1 MIDYSKFTNA
11 DGCKGYY
18 FVDSIEEYGIQF
30 NKIMKRMSFFKEVC
44 NTFNVT
50 MEYLHGIIVK
60 LNIPYRDMFDYTIN
74 ETNSLFLVENKAVY
88 HLKRKKDYKMNFREF
103 YNVYVSQ
110 NQYIGLLYQDIANEI
125 MNDKFSEMF
134 NDEMFLKS
142 VRKYPSNLKI
152 DENMK
157 VNFFESINNSCSTR
171 DLTLKD
177 IAYLISNQ
185 NAIDDL
191 KKETKFKFYQHVK
204 DVCYL
209 EMFDIE
215 IHGHIYPISLYI
227 PIKAIITKDWSLIEE
242 QNIYGIIKPNANEK
256 LGEDSNNFFNGKQKY
271 NPYWNSEIV
280 NRLKTYFN

>member
-1 MIDYSKFTNA
+1 MIDYSKLTKA

-44 NTFNVT
+44 NTFDVT

-60 LNIPYRDMFDYTIN
+60 LNIPYRDMFEYTIN

-88 HLKRKKDYKMNFREF
+88 CLKRKKDLREF

-125 MNDKFSEMF
+125 MNNKFSEMF
-134 NDEMFLKS
+134 NDEMFFKS
-142 VRKYPSNLKI
+142 VRKYPSDLKI
-152 DENMK
+152 DESMR
-157 VNFFESINNSCSTR
+157 VNFFESINNSCLTR

-177 IAYLISNQ
+177 IAYLISNP

-191 KKETKFKFYQHVK
+191 KKETRFKFYHTGK

-209 EMFDIE
+209 EMFDVE
-215 IHGHIYPISLYI
+215 IHGRIYPISLYI

-242 QNIYGIIKPNANEK
+242 EMMYGIIKPNANEK
-256 LGEDSNNFFNGKQKY
+256 LGGDSNNFFNGKQKY

-280 NRLKTYFN
+280 NRLKTYFK

>member
-1 MIDYSKFTNA
+1 MIDYSNLTKA
-11 DGCKGYY
+11 DGCKGYF

-30 NKIMKRMSFFKEVC
+30 NEIMKRMSFFKEVC

-50 MEYLHGIIVK
+50 MEYLYGIIVK
-60 LNIPYRDMFDYTIN
+60 LNIPYRDMFEYTIY

-142 VRKYPSNLKI
+142 VRKYPSDLKI

-157 VNFFESINNSCSTR
+157 VNFFESINNSCSIR

-177 IAYLISNQ
+177 IVYLISKP

-191 KKETKFKFYQHVK
+191 KKETKFKFYQHGK

-215 IHGHIYPISLYI
+215 IHGHIYPISLSI

-256 LGEDSNNFFNGKQKY
+256 LGKDSNNFFNGKQKY

-280 NRLKTYFN
+280 NRLKTYFK